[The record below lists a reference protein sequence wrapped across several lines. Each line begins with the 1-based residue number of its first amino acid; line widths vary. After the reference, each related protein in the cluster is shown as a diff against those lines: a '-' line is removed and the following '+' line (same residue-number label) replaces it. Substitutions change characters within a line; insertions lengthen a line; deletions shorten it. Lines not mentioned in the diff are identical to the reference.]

1 VPEQQPR
8 QRRDRAATG
17 PRWLATVLTA
27 ASLLIAGCSSG
38 VLGSQ
43 GARPEPSGGAAAAA
57 PGPGRTGGGEAG
69 TGGTHARVAVEPSGP
84 AARPD
89 PAVAGSAQPAFP
101 PAGARGDVET
111 IPLRPYE
118 ALPPSPPV
126 SIRIPR
132 IKVSSRLIRLGLEPG
147 GTLEVPAD
155 FGRAGWFEAGPE
167 PGQVGPAVIAGHVD
181 STDGPAVFY
190 RLRELRKGDRIEVE
204 RADGRRLVFVVEGR
218 GQFPKD
224 EFPTEAVFG
233 PVPWPALRL
242 ITCGGSFDRRAG
254 SYRDNVIVS
263 ARLRDASPAASR

>member
-27 ASLLIAGCSSG
+27 APLLFAGCSG

-43 GARPEPSGGAAAAA
+43 GARPEPA
-57 PGPGRTGGGEAG
+57 
-69 TGGTHARVAVEPSGP
+69 GGTQAGMAVEPSGP
-84 AARPD
+84 AAGPD

-111 IPLRPYE
+111 IPLRPFE

-132 IKVSSRLIRLGLEPG
+132 IKVASRLTRLDLAPG
-147 GTLEVPAD
+147 GTLEAPAD

-181 STDGPAVFY
+181 STGGPAVFY
-190 RLRELRKGDRIEVE
+190 RLRELREGDQIEVE

-218 GQFPKD
+218 DQLPKD

-263 ARLRDASPAASR
+263 ARLRHASPAASR